1 MPVGYNCTSP
11 KRILFATIGSLGD
24 LHPCLA
30 LALELKLR
38 GHHVTIATTE
48 FYRSKIEALGLAFR
62 PLRPN
67 WKPNDPELIRQC
79 EDLKRGP
86 EVLFRDLILPH
97 LRDTYADL
105 LVAASDA
112 DLMLAG
118 ELVYAAPLVAEKL
131 RLRWAS
137 IILSPCSFLSAYD
150 PSFLVNVP
158 ALYRLRAAGRSIN
171 RLALD
176 IGRLT
181 IRHWWTPVRA
191 LRRELGLRLEC
202 DPLVHDKFSP
212 DLVLALFSRWLAE
225 PQPDWPPQTV
235 QPGFVFH
242 DSGSGNHEIVAQ
254 FLAAGDAPIVFTLGS
269 TAAHNPGNF
278 YEVSAETA
286 KKLGRRAILVGANAE
301 LSAPEILAVLY
312 LPYAQIFPHA
322 AIVVHQGGS
331 GTTAE
336 AMRAGRPMLFVPYG
350 WDQPDNGKRIERF
363 GAGVSLSRKEY
374 VPAVAYIALKS
385 LLSDASFAARSA
397 EVAKQVRQEE
407 GLTAAC
413 NAIAAILH

>member
-1 MPVGYNCTSP
+1 MTNSR

-30 LALELKLR
+30 LALELKRR

-48 FYRSKIEALGLAFR
+48 FYCSKIEALGIDCR
-62 PLRPN
+62 SLRPN
-67 WKPNDPELIRQC
+67 WRPNDPELIRQC
-79 EDLKRGP
+79 EDLRRGP
-86 EVLFRDLILPH
+86 EVLFRDLILPN

-118 ELVYAAPLVAEKL
+118 ELVFAAPLVAEKR

-158 ALYRLRAAGRSIN
+158 ALYRLRTAGRSIN

-176 IGRLT
+176 IGRLS
-181 IRHWWTPVRA
+181 IRHWWNPVRE
-191 LRRELGLRLEC
+191 LRREHRLRIAC
-202 DPLVHDKFSP
+202 DPLVKDKFSP
-212 DLVLALFSRWLAE
+212 DLVLALFSRVLAQ
-225 PQPDWPPQTV
+225 PQPDWPSQTM
-235 QPGFVFH
+235 QPGFVFY
-242 DSGSGNHEIVAQ
+242 DSGGGNHEIVTE

-269 TAAHNPGNF
+269 TAVHNPGNF
-278 YEVSAETA
+278 YEVSAQMA

-301 LSAPEILAVLY
+301 FSEPNVLA
-312 LPYAQIFPHA
+312 LPYVPYSKIFPHA
-322 AIVVHQGGS
+322 AILVHQGGS

-336 AMRAGRPMLFVPYG
+336 AMRAGRPMLLVPYG
-350 WDQPDNGKRIERF
+350 WDQLDNGKRIERV
-363 GAGVSLSRKEY
+363 GAGVSLSRQEY
-374 VPAVAYIALKS
+374 VPAMAYIALKR

-397 EVAKQVRQEE
+397 ELGKRVQQED

-413 NAIAAILH
+413 NAIEAIL